1 MAIPERTSQET
12 ARTEEKQ
19 SSSPLG
25 ERVARLEGAYE
36 HLATKADVNAVRT
49 DLEKV
54 RTEVESVRTEVESVR
69 TEVQSVRTEGE
80 SGRSELRS
88 EISSLRADVR
98 ATRWMLGILIAA
110 ASVGV
115 AVVNVVV
122 ALALRT

>member
-1 MAIPERTSQET
+1 MALPERTSQEP
-12 ARTEEKQ
+12 ASTEEKQ
-19 SSSPLG
+19 SISPLG

-49 DLEKV
+49 DIEKV

-69 TEVQSVRTEGE
+69 TDVEGIR
-80 SGRSELRS
+80 GD
-88 EISSLRADVR
+88 IRAL
-98 ATRWMLGILIAA
+98 RWMLGILIAA

-115 AVVNVVV
+115 GVVNVVV